1 MSSVAVEDTIPTA
14 AQADT
19 VSIQSIEKNGKK
31 PPQGIANEAE
41 LITAR
46 GNVISKDGVVFS
58 SNDSDDSLAGN
69 IFADPEV
76 AAYYK
81 DVYEKAK
88 YECRHVFDPS
98 ADWTPEE
105 EKAVIRKLDLRVCFW
120 ACTMFFAL
128 QVDRGNL
135 VQAVSG
141 TFLKDL
147 NLTTNDYN
155 WGNTVFLFS
164 FLLAELPS
172 QLISKKF
179 GPDRWIPT
187 QMVLWSIVAMS
198 QAALSG
204 RASFLATRSLLA
216 ILEGGFIPDLVLWL
230 SYFYTGRELPIRL
243 SFFWTALSITTIITS
258 LLAFAIFHLEGVN
271 GMAGWRWLFLLEG
284 LITLLIGI
292 ASFFLMPASAVQ
304 TKAWYRPKGWFTD
317 RELTIVV
324 NRVLRDD
331 PRKGDMHNRQAITP
345 KRLWSSM
352 KDYDLWP
359 IYALGLICFI
369 PQSPVNYYQTLVLR
383 SLGFSTLN
391 VQLLVIPAAVFH
403 IITLLTITWI
413 SGKLN
418 QRALVGVWQNLWTLP
433 CVIALYSWP
442 KLIKDPWGT
451 YALITVLLSYP
462 YCHAINVAW
471 VSTNSNN
478 VGSRSVSAALYNM
491 MVQCGG
497 IIGSNIYRENDKPL
511 YRRGNRNLII
521 INILSIALFLFTKVY
536 YVLKNKS
543 RDRKWKAMSHEERIH
558 YIQTTEDTASRR
570 LDFRFVH

>member
-147 NLTTNDYN
+147 NLTTNGVYDLTYTGPTLNCSSDYN

-187 QMVLWSIVAMS
+187 QMVKHNP
-198 QAALSG
+198 
-204 RASFLATRSLLA
+204 R
-216 ILEGGFIPDLVLWL
+216 
-230 SYFYTGRELPIRL
+230 
-243 SFFWTALSITTIITS
+243 
-258 LLAFAIFHLEGVN
+258 FA
-271 GMAGWRWLFLLEG
+271 
-284 LITLLIGI
+284 
-292 ASFFLMPASAVQ
+292 
-304 TKAWYRPKGWFTD
+304 
-317 RELTIVV
+317 
-324 NRVLRDD
+324 
-331 PRKGDMHNRQAITP
+331 
-345 KRLWSSM
+345 
-352 KDYDLWP
+352 
-359 IYALGLICFI
+359 
-369 PQSPVNYYQTLVLR
+369 
-383 SLGFSTLN
+383 
-391 VQLLVIPAAVFH
+391 
-403 IITLLTITWI
+403 
-413 SGKLN
+413 
-418 QRALVGVWQNLWTLP
+418 
-433 CVIALYSWP
+433 
-442 KLIKDPWGT
+442 
-451 YALITVLLSYP
+451 
-462 YCHAINVAW
+462 
-471 VSTNSNN
+471 
-478 VGSRSVSAALYNM
+478 
-491 MVQCGG
+491 
-497 IIGSNIYRENDKPL
+497 
-511 YRRGNRNLII
+511 
-521 INILSIALFLFTKVY
+521 
-536 YVLKNKS
+536 
-543 RDRKWKAMSHEERIH
+543 
-558 YIQTTEDTASRR
+558 
-570 LDFRFVH
+570 